1 MNCKT
6 CGVYGHDSQG
16 SVELCL
22 TAVKSRMFS
31 WAKVAGQLS
40 GALTGVKLAHA
51 SRCDAFECRV
61 CMAGMEA
68 YKAARAMAAED
79 GLV

>member
-1 MNCKT
+1 VHCKT

-16 SVELCL
+16 SVDLCL
-22 TAVKSRMFS
+22 TAIKDRMFR

-51 SRCDAFECRV
+51 ARCDASECAV
-61 CMAGMEA
+61 CTAGMEA
-68 YKAARAMAAED
+68 HKAARAMAAED
-79 GLV
+79 GLI

>member
-1 MNCKT
+1 MNCKK

-16 SVELCL
+16 SAELCL
-22 TAVKSRMFS
+22 VAVKDRMFM

-51 SRCDAFECRV
+51 ARCDAAECSV
-61 CMAGMEA
+61 CTAGMEA
-68 YKAARAMAAED
+68 HKAARAMAGED
-79 GLV
+79 GLL